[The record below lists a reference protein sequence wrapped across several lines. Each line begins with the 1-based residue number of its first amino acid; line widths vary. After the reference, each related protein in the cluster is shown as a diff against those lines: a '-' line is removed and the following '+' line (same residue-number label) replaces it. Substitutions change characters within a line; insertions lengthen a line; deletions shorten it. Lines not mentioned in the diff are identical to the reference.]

1 MNQNSE
7 NAIEFP
13 CSFNK
18 RNYLTISERIDEL
31 KKSISKCMRKVL
43 ILFVPHDLLSIR
55 KGHFKISA
63 LSIETQENID
73 NLYYFVSL
81 QMSLKQD

>member
-1 MNQNSE
+1 
-7 NAIEFP
+7 
-13 CSFNK
+13 
-18 RNYLTISERIDEL
+18 
-31 KKSISKCMRKVL
+31 MRKVL

-63 LSIETQENID
+63 LSIETQENTD